1 MAAKLARAAGCRV
14 IITSSSDEKLERV
27 RTLEGIGEID
37 TINYKITPDWDV
49 EARKLNGGAGVDIV
63 LENGGTSSL
72 LKSVNAVAKRGVIS
86 QVGYLGV
93 QNPSD
98 MEGLLEGLID
108 KFVTLR
114 YVLHSRFE
122 GVLMW

>member
-1 MAAKLARAAGCRV
+1 MAAKLARIAGCRV

-27 RTLEGIGEID
+27 KKLEDIGEVDI
-37 TINYKITPDWDV
+37 INYNTTPDWDV
-49 EARKLNGGAGVDIV
+49 EAKKLNGGVGVDIV

-93 QNPSD
+93 QNPGD

-114 YVLHSRFE
+114 YVFLILF
-122 GVLMW
+122 